1 MDLKVISENEFAN
14 VAAMNAKIY
23 DAKDRLANARTLTE
37 KLKVKKEI
45 QQLIDARDAL
55 VKSL

>member
-1 MDLKVISENEFAN
+1 MDLKVISENGFAN

-23 DAKDRLANARTLTE
+23 DAKDRLTNARTLAE